1 MQNSAYLRSIAL
13 LLCLGLVAEGAMVW
27 QTGAAFAQDGDDDD
41 DSGGDDDDSGDDDS
55 GDDDSGDDDSDDDD
69 DDSDDADDDDDDDD
83 EDDEDDE
90 DGAGQGGGGGAGGA
104 GGGASGGVAGAAA
117 LAAGTADRGPVF
129 VPEELVALQLSDADL
144 AQLTAQGFR
153 VLEERE
159 VPEIGGISRRLAI
172 PPGLTVDQ
180 ARDAVRSLP
189 TGGDADFN
197 HFYRVEEATGP
208 FACVGAHCA
217 SLEQIGWQAPG
228 LGALPCV
235 ASVTIGVIDTGINPE
250 HATFAEAALDVH
262 RLTPDS
268 LDPSRAVHG
277 TAVVALLV
285 GNPDSRSP
293 GLLPQAEVVAVD
305 AFHSEGQD
313 DRADVYTLT
322 AGMDFLADRGIRV
335 INMSLAGPPNTV
347 LEKATAKL
355 VDRGVVI
362 VAAAGNGGPSAE
374 PAYPAAYPGVIAVT
388 AVDARGE
395 VYRRAGQGD
404 HVDLAAPGVE
414 VWTAASV
421 RGARPKTGT
430 SFAAPFVTAAAAS
443 LLAAEP
449 ELTPEEVAA
458 RLSASALDL
467 GETGRDAVFGSGL
480 VQAAQ
485 SCAYDPNAAPT
496 LPLPVEEAPLVASDQ
511 VAPPDTGAVPAGSA
525 P

>member
-13 LLCLGLVAEGAMVW
+13 LVCLGLVAEGAMVW
-27 QTGAAFAQDGDDDD
+27 QSGAAFAQGDDDDGGD
-41 DSGGDDDDSGDDDS
+41 DSGGDDSGGDDSGGDDSGGGDDSDSGDDD
-55 GDDDSGDDDSDDDD
+55 G
-69 DDSDDADDDDDDDD
+69 DDADDDDDDDD
-83 EDDEDDE
+83 A
-90 DGAGQGGGGGAGGA
+90 DGDGVGQGGGGAGGA
-104 GGGASGGVAGAAA
+104 GGGAAGAVAVAA
-117 LAAGTADRGPVF
+117 VEAEPGPVF
-129 VPEELVALQLSDADL
+129 VPDELVALQLSDADL
-144 AQLTAQGFR
+144 AALTAQGFR

-172 PPGLTVDQ
+172 PPGLTVDA
-180 ARDAVRSLP
+180 ARDTVRSLP

-228 LGALPCV
+228 LGALPCA
-235 ASVTIGVIDTGINPE
+235 ASVTIGVIDTGINPD

-285 GNPDSRSP
+285 GDPDSRSP

-305 AFHSEGQD
+305 AFHSEGRD
-313 DRADVYTLT
+313 ERADVYTLT

-347 LEKATAKL
+347 LEEATAKL
-355 VDRGVVI
+355 VNRGVVI
-362 VAAAGNGGPSAE
+362 VAAAGNGGPRAE

-388 AVDARGE
+388 AVDSRGE

-449 ELTPEEVAA
+449 DLTAEEVAA
-458 RLSASALDL
+458 RLAAGALDL
-467 GETGRDAVFGSGL
+467 GDTGRDAVFGHGL

-485 SCAYDPNAAPT
+485 SCAYDPNAQPT